1 LSIVLTAYL
10 LHVGQHV
17 AVGVQGDGYGG
28 VPPKL
33 LDDLWV
39 GALLGSNKV
48 AQVCLRSWKR
58 TVWGRP
64 AFSKNGLKD
73 PELRLLRSSGYPDLR
88 RKHQIRVLPQGGQQ
102 GPPLQLAFTAIF

>member
-1 LSIVLTAYL
+1 MSIALTAYL
-10 LHVGQHV
+10 LHVGHYV
-17 AVGVQGDGYGG
+17 TVGVQGDGYGG
-28 VPPKL
+28 VPQKL
-33 LDDLWV
+33 RDDLWV
-39 GALLGSNKV
+39 GALLESNKG

-102 GPPLQLAFTAIF
+102 GPPLQLALTAIF

>member
-64 AFSKNGLKD
+64 SLSKSGLKD

-88 RKHQIRVLPQGGQQ
+88 RKNQIRVLPQGGQQ
-102 GPPLQLAFTAIF
+102 GPPLQLAFTVIF